1 MDALFTENSLEAT
14 ASLLKKLEASTHL
27 DEKKQ
32 RLAELDKEAEA
43 ESLWE
48 DAEAA
53 QKLLKARS
61 DLQAVVQRVQ
71 NFWAQFDDVKAGLE
85 LAKSEDDEAFA
96 ADCLL
101 SLQKLH
107 KEVEKA
113 QVAALLSSEGDENNA
128 FVEINS
134 GAGGTEAQD
143 WVAMLAR
150 MYSRW
155 AEQRGFPVAII
166 DETPGEEAGFKSIA
180 LKISGYQAF
189 GWLKTESGVHRLVRI
204 SPFDANARRHTSF
217 ASVFVYPETDDNIQ
231 IEIDEKDLKID
242 TYRSSGAGGQHINK
256 TDSAIRITHI
266 PTGVVVQCQVD
277 RSQHRNR
284 AIAMNMLKS
293 RLYDIELKKRQEEID
308 KASAGK
314 TDISWGNQIR
324 SYVLQPYQMVKD
336 SRTGVENH
344 SAQAVLDGDLDAFLE
359 ASLVQQQRGGSE
371 D

>member
-1 MDALFTENSLEAT
+1 MGECLNKLEE
-14 ASLLKKLEASTHL
+14 LLKSLAISVDL
-27 DEKKQ
+27 DGKVR
-32 RLAELDKEAEA
+32 RLKELDQQSEAEG
-43 ESLWE
+43 LWE
-48 DAEAA
+48 DAESA
-53 QKLLKARS
+53 QKLLKARAN
-61 DLQAVVQRVQ
+61 LQSVIQRVQ
-71 NFWAQFDDVKAGLE
+71 MFQDRFDDLKVGLL
-85 LAKSEDDEAFA
+85 LAKEEGDDSFYSECAEGLRS
-96 ADCLL
+96 LL
-101 SLQKLH
+101 Q
-107 KEVEKA
+107 EVEKA
-113 QVAALLSSEGDENNA
+113 QLGVLLSAEGDENNA

-155 AEQRGFPVAII
+155 AEQRGFPIEVV

-217 ASVFVYPETDDNIQ
+217 ASVYVYPETDDNIQ
-231 IEIDEKDLKID
+231 IDIDEKDLKID

-256 TDSAIRITHI
+256 TDSAIRITHL
-266 PTGVVVQCQVD
+266 PTGLVVSCQVD

-284 AIAMNMLKS
+284 AMAMNMLKS
-293 RLYDIELKKRQEEID
+293 RLYDLELKKRQEDLD
-308 KASAGK
+308 KASSAK

-336 SRTGVENH
+336 TRTGVEIHN
-344 SAQAVLDGDLDAFLE
+344 AQSVLDGDIDSFLE
-359 ASLVQQQRGGSE
+359 ASLIQQQRQRTPQGA
-371 D
+371 